1 MKKTLSLV
9 VLAGAVMAFAFVGCS
24 KKTNTTAAA
33 TAAASND
40 AAVEETGFEE
50 FDIGDEKEVGFMNV
64 NGVYFQP
71 VDMEGNGAI
80 YNASD
85 YAFHIEA
92 DISAG
97 ENDLGYGVGDFI
109 PYLTVDYEI
118 KSNTTGQVAEAG
130 TFMAMNA
137 SDGPHYGANIKPL
150 PTGSY
155 TVTFKIHS
163 PEEQGYLLHT
173 DSATGVP
180 GKFSKYWTTKTLDV
194 VWPDWEWNGPQ
205 W

>member
-1 MKKTLSLV
+1 MKKTLSLF
-9 VLAGAVMAFAFVGCS
+9 VLASAISLAFVGCS
-24 KKTNTTAAA
+24 KATNK
-33 TAAASND
+33 SSMSSMDD

-50 FDIGDEKEVGFMNV
+50 FDIGDEQEVGFLNV
-64 NGVYFQP
+64 AGVYFQP
-71 VDMEGNGAI
+71 VDMAGNGAV
-80 YNASD
+80 YNAAD

-97 ENDLGYGVGDFI
+97 ENDLGYGVGDFV

-118 KSNTTGQVAEAG
+118 KSNATGKVAASG
-130 TFMAMNA
+130 TFMNMNA
-137 SDGPHYGANIKPL
+137 SDGPHYGANIEPI
-150 PTGSY
+150 PNGSY

-173 DSATGVP
+173 DKTTGVS
-180 GKFSKYWTTKTLDV
+180 GTFANYWTKKTLDV
-194 VWPDWEWNGPQ
+194 VWSDWEWNGPA